1 MLVRLAAKIFVLLP
15 RKLLLI
21 DTCIIYDNFKV
32 FIKLSMLLIKR
43 KISADLNKLIF
54 NIFIIDRIL

>member
-1 MLVRLAAKIFVLLP
+1 MLVRLAAQIFVLLP
-15 RKLLLI
+15 RKLLSI
-21 DTCIIYDNFKV
+21 DTCIIYDKFKV